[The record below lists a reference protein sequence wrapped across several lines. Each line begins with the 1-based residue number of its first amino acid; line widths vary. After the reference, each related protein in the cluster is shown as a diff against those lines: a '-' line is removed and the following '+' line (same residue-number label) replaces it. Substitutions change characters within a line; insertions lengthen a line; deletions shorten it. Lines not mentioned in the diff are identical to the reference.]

1 MTESL
6 PSPPRRGSLTKRMSN
21 GFVEIKETGKEVVAA
36 VRPSLTM
43 RRSSLGVDV
52 LGMPQP
58 ANVLVGA
65 VTPRSIPAPPAPLE
79 SQELL
84 TPRSVA
90 GETTSD
96 VLSEEQIDWAAEA
109 LLLTHEPL
117 RRDMAAMNECLEV
130 RFFGALPESWR
141 VRAFFRFFSG
151 WSSLLTQHYAVE
163 AAVHCDYLAAPT
175 CQLPSSYRQ
184 KLLDFHRD
192 VDKQVAAV
200 GRMEANILEELTLA
214 ADWTT
219 INPIS
224 ECAEEL
230 RVLLYDLSL
239 AILEHLKE
247 QEETLPPLLRTH
259 WGAMAPPDLVT
270 RSITAAKSAA
280 FMGLRPQ
287 IHVKL
292 MSWVLYHLRERDE
305 TRYKFVVAQLNFTR
319 RLRIALHLETSHS
332 ELLEQLR
339 AIIRDEEPRWR
350 KASTVRPS
358 TRQTVSAVPKLSLA
372 EVSECNTTEPGFEAP
387 FSARGREQQR
397 RQTGVHAVLAAA
409 NATRVGMVSNV
420 DPSVDLTYQLAQLE
434 KPLYLYGN
442 VGVER
447 EWWKHAKYKSNMWK
461 RSSRS
466 VLASHVRLGLVASA
480 S

>member
-1 MTESL
+1 MSTVSINTEGG
-6 PSPPRRGSLTKRMSN
+6 PSPRRGSLTKRMSN

-43 RRSSLGVDV
+43 RRSSVGVDV
-52 LGMPQP
+52 LGMSQP
-58 ANVLVGA
+58 ANVLVGV
-65 VTPRSIPAPPAPLE
+65 VTPRSVPAPPAPLE

-141 VRAFFRFFSG
+141 VRTFFRFFSG
-151 WSSLLTQHYAVE
+151 WSSLLAQHNAVE
-163 AAVHCDYLAAPT
+163 ASVHCDYLAAPT
-175 CQLPSSYRQ
+175 GQLPSSYRQ
-184 KLLDFHRD
+184 NLLDFQRD
-192 VDKQVAAV
+192 VDKQVTAV
-200 GRMEANILEELTLA
+200 GRMEAKILEELTLA

-219 INPIS
+219 IDPKS

-230 RVLLYDLSL
+230 RVLLDDLSV

-247 QEETLPPLLRTH
+247 QEEMLPPLLRSH
-259 WGAMAPPDLVT
+259 WGPMAPPDLVT

-280 FMGLRPQ
+280 GNGLRPQ

-292 MSWVLYHLRERDE
+292 FSWVLYYLRERDE
-305 TRYKFVVAQLNFTR
+305 TRSKFVVAQLSFTR
-319 RLRIALHLETSHS
+319 RLRIALRLETSHS

-350 KASTVRPS
+350 KVSAVRPS
-358 TRQTVSAVPKLSLA
+358 TRQTISGVPKLSLA
-372 EVSECNTTEPGFEAP
+372 RASEHNNAEPGFEAP
-387 FSARGREQQR
+387 FSARGREAQR

-409 NATRVGMVSNV
+409 NATRASMAVGP
-420 DPSVDLTYQLAQLE
+420 DASVDLTYQLAQLE
-434 KPLYLYGN
+434 KPLYQYGN
-442 VGVER
+442 DGPGDA
-447 EWWKHAKYKSNMWK
+447 WWKHAKYQSNMWK
-461 RSSRS
+461 
-466 VLASHVRLGLVASA
+466 HVSNEKPSTPRRI
-480 S
+480 